1 MGIDVWEVVDA
12 AATKPYGFMSFKP
25 GPGMGGHCLPVDP
38 FYLAWRAREFD
49 MQTEFVELAGEVN
62 QRMPY
67 FCVDRISRA
76 LNEQAKPV
84 KGSRIAIVGV
94 SYKPGVG
101 DMRESPAL
109 RIVRLLREQ
118 GAEVSYHDDFVPELP
133 DLGLHSE
140 WPEDTDCVAIVTAHP
155 GLDLQRLVQEA
166 PLVVDFRGVTR
177 GIESPNLVRL

>member
-1 MGIDVWEVVDA
+1 
-12 AATKPYGFMSFKP
+12 
-25 GPGMGGHCLPVDP
+25 
-38 FYLAWRAREFD
+38 
-49 MQTEFVELAGEVN
+49 MQTNGFPNCFFLGFTQTAVTVSVP
-62 QRMPY
+62 M
-67 FCVDRISRA
+67 A

-84 KGSRIAIVGV
+84 KGSRISIVGV

-118 GAEVSYHDDFVPELP
+118 GAEVSYHDEFVPELP
-133 DLGLHSE
+133 DLGLRSE
-140 WPEDTDCVAIVTAHP
+140 WPEDPDCVAIVTAHP